1 MDSIK
6 EYVLSAFFQV
16 GFLVGITVVYILWV
30 ISNRRYGAQLAARR
44 REQDALL
51 AEAAT
56 LRENFDQKVHEAQL
70 QVAGEVNVLR
80 QQVTAEQQERAR
92 LQAALDATGR
102 PSTGGDPG
110 EVFQLHQQIQA
121 ESQRRSAVE
130 ALLAEKDH
138 LLADERIRLQNAQEL
153 ADAARVEAELLRS
166 ELNSKPAEVMVA
178 AVAPVAPVAPAL
190 SAEAIAPLY
199 DAINR
204 LQQQT
209 SELESRRSAA
219 HDDLARKIDNVAK
232 NATAPFKLPEARL
245 NWGSMTLRQVAY
257 QAGLSEGMDYTMS
270 EEGMAVK
277 LPNGRNLFVDGR
289 LPLDHY
295 AAALSAETEAERAGR
310 IAMHNDAVKA
320 HVTYL
325 GSTEFRGRFPVQPD
339 FVVMFVPSES
349 MYETAL
355 SADSSLLQRALDSRV
370 AIANPSTLVGL
381 LQSVRVTMEHAKVAE
396 NAGQVQKL
404 ANDLYEGLQ
413 KYTSNLHNVGESL
426 KATTS
431 AYNEALTT
439 LDRDV
444 LSKGRA
450 LKGLGV
456 GSGAELS
463 AGSTVELNPREMPR
477 VEYVNPLHIESG
489 QDH

>member
-6 EYVLSAFFQV
+6 EYVLSTFFQV
-16 GFLVGITVVYILWV
+16 GFLVGAAIVYVLWV
-30 ISNRRYGAQLAARR
+30 IWNRRYDAQVATRR

-51 AEAAT
+51 AEASA
-56 LRENFDQKVHEAQL
+56 LRQSFDQKVQEARL
-70 QVAGEVNVLR
+70 EVAGEVSVLR

-92 LQAALDATGR
+92 LEAALAGAGHA
-102 PSTGGDPG
+102 STSDPG
-110 EVFQLHQQIQA
+110 EVFQLHQQIQTEAQRRIAA
-121 ESQRRSAVE
+121 ESM
-130 ALLAEKDH
+130 LAEKDRH
-138 LLADERIRLQNAQEL
+138 LAEERVRTQNAQEL

-166 ELNSKPAEVMVA
+166 ELSTKPTEVVMAPA
-178 AVAPVAPVAPAL
+178 APAVPAL

-209 SELESRRSAA
+209 SELENKRAAA
-219 HDDLARKIDNVAK
+219 HDDLARKIDLVAK
-232 NATAPFKLPEARL
+232 NATSPFKLPEARL
-245 NWGSMTLRQVAY
+245 NWGSMTLRQVAH
-257 QAGLSEGMDYTMS
+257 QAGLAEGVDYTMS

-295 AAALSAETEAERAGR
+295 AAALAAESDADRAG
-310 IAMHNDAVKA
+310 MVVLHNDAVRS
-320 HVTYL
+320 HVTFL
-325 GSTEFRGRFPVQPD
+325 GSSEFRGRFRVQPD

-349 MYETAL
+349 MYESAL
-355 SADSSLLQRALDSRV
+355 SADGTLLQKALDSRV
-370 AIANPSTLVGL
+370 AIANPSTLAGL

-396 NAGQVQKL
+396 NADQVQKL
-404 ANDLYEGLQ
+404 ANDLFEGLQ
-413 KYTSNLHNVGESL
+413 KYTSNLHHVGESL

-450 LKGLGV
+450 MKGLGI
-456 GSGAELS
+456 GSSGDLS

-477 VEYVNPLHIESG
+477 VEYVNPLNLE
-489 QDH
+489 